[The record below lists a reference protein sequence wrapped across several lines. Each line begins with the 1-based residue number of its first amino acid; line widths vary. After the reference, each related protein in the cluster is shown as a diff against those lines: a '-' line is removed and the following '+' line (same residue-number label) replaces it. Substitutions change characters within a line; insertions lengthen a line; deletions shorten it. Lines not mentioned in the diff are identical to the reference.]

1 MSTRIGLLAI
11 LMAVPGA
18 LWAQPRTVSLP
29 WWDNP
34 LASGLTLTDSQRT
47 RIQEVVR
54 EYRDRLA
61 NLRAEVDQAE
71 ADLEAVFNDEVVDQR
86 RGTATIDRLARTRA
100 DLTRAVSEMT
110 LKLRAVLTP
119 QQWQELQRRGE
130 EGARGGRGSDSNK
143 RRRPQIDAT
152 PRATSNKN

>member
-1 MSTRIGLLAI
+1 MSTRIFAAV
-11 LMAVPGA
+11 LMAVPA
-18 LWAQPRTVSLP
+18 MLWAQPRTVSLP
-29 WWDNP
+29 WWDNQ

-47 RIQEVVR
+47 RIQEIVH

-61 NLRAEVDQAE
+61 NLRVETDQAE
-71 ADLEAVFNDEVVDQR
+71 AALEAVFNDEVQDQK
-86 RGTATIDRLARTRA
+86 RGTAAIDRLARTRA

-110 LKLRAVLTP
+110 LKLRSVLTP

-130 EGARGGRGSDSNK
+130 EGARGGRGPDRN
-143 RRRPQIDAT
+143 RRAPKVEAT

>member
-1 MSTRIGLLAI
+1 MSHRRWLAVI
-11 LMAVPGA
+11 LIAVPGA

-29 WWDNP
+29 WWENP
-34 LASGLTLTDSQRT
+34 LASGLTLTESQRT
-47 RIQEVVR
+47 RIQDVVH

-61 NLRAEVDQAE
+61 NLRVEVDQAE
-71 ADLEAVFNDEVVDQR
+71 AALEAIFNEEVVDQR
-86 RGTATIDRLARTRA
+86 RGNAAIDRLARTRA

-130 EGARGGRGSDSNK
+130 EGARGGRGSDRN
-143 RRRPQIDAT
+143 RRPLKEGAT
-152 PRATSNKN
+152 PQATSNKR

>member
-1 MSTRIGLLAI
+1 MSMRGWLAAV
-11 LMAVPGA
+11 LMAVPTA

-29 WWDNP
+29 WWENP
-34 LASGLTLTDSQRT
+34 LASGLTLTESQRSH
-47 RIQEVVR
+47 IQDVVR

-71 ADLEAVFNDEVVDQR
+71 AALEDVFNEEIVDQR
-86 RGTATIDRLARTRA
+86 RGTAVIDRLARTRA

-130 EGARGGRGSDSNK
+130 EGARGGRGTDRS
-143 RRRPQIDAT
+143 RRPSKQPIT
-152 PRATSNKN
+152 PQATSNKR